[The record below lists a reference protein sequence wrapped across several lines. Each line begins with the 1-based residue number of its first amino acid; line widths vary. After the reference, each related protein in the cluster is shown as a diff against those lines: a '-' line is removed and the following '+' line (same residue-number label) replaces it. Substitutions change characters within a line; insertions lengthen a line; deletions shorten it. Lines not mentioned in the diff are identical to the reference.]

1 MPLGGS
7 SHLPIPHFVPV
18 PPYELGLRGSKNC
31 AHLSRTRDMPE
42 LDVVRWRRQAVWT
55 GRGGKEGQGVN
66 LPLSLQRL
74 LLRVSGGGLCCPP
87 SSLCDPVATRK
98 RTGGHG
104 INSWLPR
111 ASQPTALSLRGPHL
125 QGLAGTNN
133 PRSLQPG
140 PRLTTPQVRRPH
152 LGLLPCAALRLGPA
166 WTPLSRPLLLLPSSL
181 KPGPSLGATC
191 PSGHPLLRTAISVPT
206 PMRPCSVPPSFPRAP
221 ATSSRAFS
229 LDGGEGRCLPT
240 WGLCQAP
247 PGPPRTSGPRPSSLP
262 STHHHETPVHVTD
275 FHSS

>member
-1 MPLGGS
+1 MHIGARMPLGGS

-111 ASQPTALSLRGPHL
+111 ASQPTALSARATP
-125 QGLAGTNN
+125 AGTGWY
-133 PRSLQPG
+133 QQ
-140 PRLTTPQVRRPH
+140 PQVSPAWAQAH
-152 LGLLPCAALRLGPA
+152 HTPGEAAALRSP
-166 WTPLSRPLLLLPSSL
+166 PLRRLA
-181 KPGPSLGATC
+181 PGSCLDT
-191 PSGHPLLRTAISVPT
+191 TE
-206 PMRPCSVPPSFPRAP
+206 PPPPAP
-221 ATSSRAFS
+221 ALQPEAW
-229 LDGGEGRCLPT
+229 P
-240 WGLCQAP
+240 
-247 PGPPRTSGPRPSSLP
+247 
-262 STHHHETPVHVTD
+262 
-275 FHSS
+275 